1 MLRAKKTKP
10 SVFQHLSYERYFLKN
25 KNEELMQMV
34 HTLQSNNDMLNDF
47 IMSSYDVS
55 GNANC
60 CTEIATYDLSGEL
73 MSCVMTDISGNFIP
87 CIVHPKDMSCN
98 YIGGK
103 ILGNHPNDKDKRLSC
118 DYDHHY
124 NRYPYY
130 MYPYSGYPYSRYG
143 GYYGYRD
150 MDKGV
155 ELTEEDDN
163 VKVHSIPTSS
173 GTHIHIYPN
182 DKK

>member
-1 MLRAKKTKP
+1 LHRSSKIYLKIKIKG
-10 SVFQHLSYERYFLKN
+10 YE
-25 KNEELMQMV
+25 
-34 HTLQSNNDMLNDF
+34 
-47 IMSSYDVS
+47 
-55 GNANC
+55 
-60 CTEIATYDLSGEL
+60 
-73 MSCVMTDISGNFIP
+73 
-87 CIVHPKDMSCN
+87 
-98 YIGGK
+98 
-103 ILGNHPNDKDKRLSC
+103 DKDKRLSC

-124 NRYPYY
+124 NRYPYSGY
-130 MYPYSGYPYSRYG
+130 PYSGYPYSGYPYSRYG